1 MGDQNEEP
9 LMYYEE
15 ATASQHI
22 DISTVEK
29 MREVWSVG
37 EKILDF
43 SVTNESHGMDVRLCT
58 RLSL

>member
-29 MREVWSVG
+29 MREVWSV
-37 EKILDF
+37 ECWRENF
-43 SVTNESHGMDVRLCT
+43 RLQCN
-58 RLSL
+58 